1 MKKILLLLTVFS
13 MVFTSC
19 DPLEDIYTEVDAESN
34 AVVGDVTYTLTDDD
48 YEELELSYGSF
59 SSEDDAKAALPAFLA
74 DKYPVWGKGSSA
86 LIEYQLYIGN
96 APGISDYTSASTYEF
111 TNSDYATTG
120 SDAFGFYPDVNE
132 IDQIPAILDAQVAS
146 PTEGQILLAKYKK
159 YIETPVVGLANLV
172 EYNFAASM
180 EGWVVAEEFGDDDV
194 WTSQSGYVQG
204 NSYFGGQVAN
214 TEWIVSPTID
224 LTSESNLKFQITQE
238 LDYANDPSLLKILVS
253 KDYTDDIATATWD
266 EITLSNPATGDMAA
280 SEDYD
285 FSAYEGETINIAL
298 KYESTDSDAGRWR
311 VESLAVKT
319 VGATGETSDMGAF
332 FIYTDGA
339 WEVIEDVYFVSSADF
354 DSMGEAS
361 GQPGRY
367 DNFGS
372 STPPSDYLPTF
383 LDTKYPYALE
393 GDALTVI
400 YDYFSSSSGA
410 QVRGDLYTKE
420 SGVWSGFESTI
431 TTSLQLAHD
440 GTTWVPDNTIK
451 YELVATD
458 YDLIASTYKTV
469 AGYETAV
476 QNLEAYGNIST
487 FNWTDEQID
496 AVLNTVIVSNY
507 PGMEEGQKFAITVY
521 VYDGSSHNIVIN
533 YILEGGVYVRND

>member
-1 MKKILLLLTVFS
+1 MKKTLLLLTVFS

-19 DPLEDIYTEVDAESN
+19 EPLEDIYTELDGESN
-34 AVVGDVTYTLTDDD
+34 AVVGDVVYTLTDED
-48 YEELELSYGSF
+48 YEELELSFGSF
-59 SSEDDAKAALPAFLA
+59 SSEDDAKAALPAFLSN
-74 DKYPVWGKGSSA
+74 KYPVWGKGSSA

-96 APGISDYTSASTYEF
+96 APGISDYTNASSYEF
-111 TNSDYATTG
+111 SNSDYATTG
-120 SDAFGFYPDVNE
+120 SNAFGFYPNVNE
-132 IDQIPAILDAQVAS
+132 IDQIPAILSAQVAN

-159 YIETPVVGLANLV
+159 YTETPVVGLANIV
-172 EYNFAASM
+172 EYNFAGSF
-180 EGWVVAEEFGDDDV
+180 EGWVVAEEFGSDDV

-204 NSYFGGQVAN
+204 NSFFGGQVAN

-253 KDYTDDIATATWD
+253 TDYSGDIATATWD

-285 FSAYEGETINIAL
+285 FSAYDGKTINIAL
-298 KYESTDSDAGRWR
+298 KYKSTDSDAGRWR

-319 VGATGETSDMGAF
+319 LGATGETSDMGAF
-332 FIYTDGA
+332 FMYTSGQ
-339 WEVIEDVYFVSSADF
+339 WEAVEDVYFVSSADF

-383 LDTKYPYALE
+383 LNNKYPYALE
-393 GDALTVI
+393 GDALTII

-410 QVRGDLYTKE
+410 QIRGDLYTKKA
-420 SGVWSGFESTI
+420 GVWSGFQSTI
-431 TTSLQLAHD
+431 TASLQLAHD
-440 GTTWVPDNTIK
+440 GTSWVPDNTIK
-451 YELVATD
+451 YELAADD
-458 YDLIASTYKTV
+458 YALIVSTYKTE
-469 AGYETAV
+469 AGYESAV

-487 FNWTDEQID
+487 FNWTEEQID
-496 AVLNTVIVSNY
+496 AAMNTVILNKY
-507 PGMEEGQKFAITVY
+507 PNMEEGQKFAITVF
-521 VYDGSSHNIVIN
+521 VYDGSSRNIVIN
-533 YILEGGVYVRND
+533 YILEGGVYVRN